1 MACPCQH
8 GELCATKQ
16 WLSGLLAMAY
26 WASLS
31 MGTMYQNLYR
41 SRDEIREW
49 QQRDPIQYFV
59 NYLTSEKALS
69 QEDVR
74 KEEAAAY
81 AAVEEAYQFGLG
93 SPDPDPETLLE
104 GVYA

>member
-1 MACPCQH
+1 
-8 GELCATKQ
+8 
-16 WLSGLLAMAY
+16 
-26 WASLS
+26 
-31 MGTMYQNLYR
+31 
-41 SRDEIREW
+41 
-49 QQRDPIQYFV
+49 V

-69 QEDVR
+69 QEDVK

-81 AAVEEAYQFGLG
+81 AEVEEAYQFGLG